1 MCVKTFDKYYEK
13 LQTKYEAGKVD
24 FELNEN
30 RAHNT
35 TIVRFMLDNSN
46 VINMYCGEMSVFRD
60 NFYRYINEIENT
72 EEPLGDYLKNKI
84 IGSLSSFVNR
94 ENTILN
100 IYLEK
105 FSNDYFE
112 DLIAPKIFNEGIATG
127 KINIYKLNDKLLL
140 KSGLT
145 HVSYTD
151 TNIIRMERDKYTH
164 EAICAINVSKEM
176 KKTWEDVFLYMQSAA
191 ESVCMPN

>member
-72 EEPLGDYLKNKI
+72 EEPLGDYLKNKL

-112 DLIAPKIFNEGIATG
+112 DLIAPKIFNEGMATG

>member
-1 MCVKTFDKYYEK
+1 MCVKTFDEYYEK

-46 VINMYCGEMSVFRD
+46 LINMYCGEMSVFRD
-60 NFYRYINEIENT
+60 NFYKYINENENNGEFLGNDLKRKLIESIYT
-72 EEPLGDYLKNKI
+72 FI
-84 IGSLSSFVNR
+84 NR

-105 FSNDYFE
+105 FSTDYFE

-176 KKTWEDVFLYMQSAA
+176 KKTWEDAFMYMQSAA
-191 ESVCMPN
+191 EPVCMPN

>member
-1 MCVKTFDKYYEK
+1 MCVKTFDEYYEK

-46 VINMYCGEMSVFRD
+46 LINMYCGEMSVFRD
-60 NFYRYINEIENT
+60 NFYKYINENEKNGEFLGNDLKRKLIESIYT
-72 EEPLGDYLKNKI
+72 FI
-84 IGSLSSFVNR
+84 NR

-105 FSNDYFE
+105 FSTDYFE

-176 KKTWEDVFLYMQSAA
+176 KKTWEDAFMYMQSAA
-191 ESVCMPN
+191 EPVCMPN